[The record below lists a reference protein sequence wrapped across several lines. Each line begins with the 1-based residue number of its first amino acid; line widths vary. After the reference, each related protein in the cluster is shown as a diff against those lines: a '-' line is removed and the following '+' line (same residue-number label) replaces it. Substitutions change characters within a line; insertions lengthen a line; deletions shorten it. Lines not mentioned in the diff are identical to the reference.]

1 MFLKKIEQPLLIF
14 TWSYLDPFFW
24 AFLFFMNMTKET
36 FIETHEF
43 LYFYNETSI
52 NFQNKYLSATK
63 LQLWLETKCKRNT
76 WRNTKFSIKIRIFIP
91 STRLNSG
98 KFRWRFNLQQ
108 FCNDAENCFRNLK
121 CLDVETWTYGYLLIQ
136 ILKAKLPDDLIL
148 LISRKSE
155 GNIWTLDKLLKFIS
169 DELIAK
175 ETCGSILNS
184 KTNSID
190 NS

>member
-1 MFLKKIEQPLLIF
+1 MNFYISIMKLPLISETNIWVQQNYNYDKKQNVKAILAL
-14 TWSYLDPFFW
+14 
-24 AFLFFMNMTKET
+24 T
-36 FIETHEF
+36 FIIE
-43 LYFYNETSI
+43 
-52 NFQNKYLSATK
+52 
-63 LQLWLETKCKRNT
+63 
-76 WRNTKFSIKIRIFIP
+76 WRNTKFSIKIRIFIW

-121 CLDVETWTYGYLLIQ
+121 CLDVETWTYGCLLIQ

-169 DELIAK
+169 DELLLKRHVA
-175 ETCGSILNS
+175 LF
-184 KTNSID
+184 
-190 NS
+190 